1 MCLISMTRHS
11 ARELEQTGLISEG
24 GQAFLM
30 FTQRGGSKDLAVLSR
45 NRWTSREGQVLPQH
59 AEERGSGSLAS
70 PGTERPARKT
80 PHRAPRSG

>member
-30 FTQRGGSKDLAVLSR
+30 FTQRGGSKDLAVSGR
-45 NRWTSREGQVLPQH
+45 NR
-59 AEERGSGSLAS
+59 
-70 PGTERPARKT
+70 
-80 PHRAPRSG
+80 